1 MSVDVPQ
8 ASPVGPPSAGAT
20 PGTPADATSS
30 RADVFRSQIADM
42 KIPAP
47 NVGRDKLFARLG
59 GLLAVAGI
67 VIGIIGY
74 ASSHNTDNV
83 LNQNDAQVL
92 ALIGLSCSVV
102 GSAVFLRYSLANFL
116 RLWLIRLI
124 HEQRRD

>member
-8 ASPVGPPSAGAT
+8 SPPAPAVAEPAT
-20 PGTPADATSS
+20 GGSS
-30 RADVFRSQIADM
+30 RADAFRAQIADM

-59 GLLAVAGI
+59 GLLAFAGI
-67 VIGIIGY
+67 VIAVIGY
-74 ASSHNTDNV
+74 TMSHGTDNT
-83 LNQNDAQVL
+83 LNQNDAQVV
-92 ALIGLSCSVV
+92 AIIGLACSVV

>member
-8 ASPVGPPSAGAT
+8 SPP
-20 PGTPADATSS
+20 TPAPAESASGPS
-30 RADVFRSQIADM
+30 RADAFRTQIADM

-59 GLLAVAGI
+59 GLLAFAGI
-67 VIGIIGY
+67 VIAVIGY
-74 ASSHNTDNV
+74 SMSHGTDNT
-83 LNQNDAQVL
+83 LNQNDAQVV
-92 ALIGLSCSVV
+92 ALIGLACSIV

>member
-8 ASPVGPPSAGAT
+8 AAPVGSPSAEAVPQAVAQT
-20 PGTPADATSS
+20 QSS
-30 RADVFRSQIADM
+30 RAEAFRTQIAEM

-59 GLLAVAGI
+59 GLLALAGI
-67 VIGIIGY
+67 VLGIVGY
-74 ASSHNTDNV
+74 TISHGTNSPLT
-83 LNQNDAQVL
+83 QNDAQVL
-92 ALIGLSCSVV
+92 ALIGLSCSIV
-102 GSAVFLRYSLANFL
+102 GSVVFLRYSLANFL